1 MPEDKNKNYI
11 NSYQDERLSNIE
23 KHIEVINGELKEVK
37 TDLNWVKKFLW
48 LVIGASVSAL
58 IVGLFNLLL
67 R

>member
-67 R
+67 K

>member
-37 TDLNWVKKFLW
+37 TDLSWVKKFLW

-67 R
+67 K